1 MERIKKNIVQK
12 NNENGVQTLK
22 SDTGNEDNLYDLYV
36 VCLYYDRYKYLKNK
50 GKSFCIFVKE
60 LKLKNETLNNNNIT
74 DKIHR
79 CIKRFFISSKTKY

>member
-36 VCLYYDRYKYLKNK
+36 VCLL
-50 GKSFCIFVKE
+50 
-60 LKLKNETLNNNNIT
+60 
-74 DKIHR
+74 
-79 CIKRFFISSKTKY
+79 